1 MKFLLQTLSLSY
13 VRRHRAKTFLTLLGV
28 VVGVATYV
36 AVVGARGS
44 LLGGIRETV
53 DRMAGKAQLQ
63 LTQEGGV
70 PEELQEVIRERPG
83 IRAQAPVIEQVVVP
97 ERGELG
103 SLLVLGVDLLG
114 DREMRDYGF
123 EGEDADL
130 DDPLLFLAQAD
141 SVAVARPLAER
152 AGLKTGDVLVLKLPA
167 GPRSVT
173 IRGLLTPKGFAE
185 AFGGNLVVMDV
196 YAAQELF
203 GRGRRFD
210 RLEVR
215 LEEGVTLEAAT
226 ASLRAVVPPN
236 VKVETPDR
244 RSGQME
250 KLVANFAAGFD
261 VTSGFA
267 LGLGAFLIFNAFSV
281 AVNRRRRDIGTL
293 RALGATPRQVQVLFL
308 LEALA
313 LGLAGSTLGVLV
325 GIGLTR
331 AALDVMR
338 QGAEQVYGV
347 TASAAPRLAL
357 PLVLQGLAL
366 GLLASLAGAFA
377 PSRAAAAVSPTEAF
391 AKGVHQAGGAWSSR
405 RFAAGLALLAGTVA
419 LGVRPPVAGMPMIL
433 TIVALGAGAALLL
446 VGPASHRLLA
456 FGAPLVARLFPVA
469 GRLASDALLSS
480 PRRSAGTVT
489 AMTLALTFAVGI
501 GGYIEATTATL
512 VRWMRDILTSDIY
525 VRASA
530 NFARPDYRFAPEV
543 KDELLAVPGVRS
555 IESYRAP
562 RLEYQGET
570 IVLASIEMEQML
582 DRTRHDWIEGS
593 EAIARREVGRG
604 ASCTVSDN
612 FARKFDMGVG
622 DVVELPGARGPV
634 RFPIAAVVKDYTSDR
649 GTVFVDRRTFLAAF
663 EDDRVD
669 VFDVNLV
676 PGTDAEKV
684 RDAIRARLQ
693 GRLPALVSTKKEF
706 VADVKKA
713 IDAFYALMQVTLVLA
728 LSVGVLGIVT
738 SLLISVV
745 ERTREIGLLK
755 ALGALGGQIRSSVAL
770 EALALSAA
778 AFLLSLPLGT
788 LLALFVEKT
797 VAVAFAGWSLPHETP
812 WLLLGQLLVAL
823 PLLSAASAWA
833 PARQA
838 ARTPVTEAL
847 EYE

>member
-1 MKFLLQTLSLSY
+1 MRFLLRTLSLSY
-13 VRRHRAKTFLTLLGV
+13 VTRHRAKTLLTLLGV

-36 AVVGARGS
+36 AVAGARGS

-70 PEELQEVIRERPG
+70 PEELQEAIRERPG
-83 IRAQAPVIEQVVVP
+83 IRAMSPVIEQVVVP

-103 SLLVLGVDLLG
+103 SILVLGVDLLG

-130 DDPLLFLAQAD
+130 DDPLLFLAQPD
-141 SVAVARPLAER
+141 SVAVAKGLAER
-152 AGLKTGDVLVLKLPA
+152 AGLKTGDTLVLRLPA
-167 GPRSVT
+167 GPRRVT
-173 IRGLLTPKGFAE
+173 VRGLLTPKGFAE
-185 AFGGNLVVMDV
+185 SFGGNLLVMDV

-210 RLEVR
+210 RIEVR
-215 LEEGVTLEAAT
+215 LEEGATLEQGTAA
-226 ASLRAVVPPN
+226 LRAVVPPN

-244 RSGQME
+244 RSAQME
-250 KLVANFAAGFD
+250 RLVSNFAAGFD

-267 LGLGAFLIFNAFSV
+267 LGIGAFLIYNAFSV
-281 AVNRRRRDIGTL
+281 AVNRRRRDVGTL

-308 LEALA
+308 LEAVA
-313 LGLAGSTLGVLV
+313 LGLAGSLLGVLAGV
-325 GIGLTR
+325 GLTR

-347 TASAAPRLAL
+347 AASARPSLDPALAL
-357 PLVLQGLAL
+357 RGLAL

-391 AKGVHQAGGAWSSR
+391 AKGVHQAGGAWSAKR
-405 RFAAGLALLAGTVA
+405 VGAGAALLAATVA
-419 LGVRPPVAGMPMIL
+419 FGARPPVAGMPMIL
-433 TIVALGAGAALLL
+433 AIIALGACSALLF
-446 VGPASHRLLA
+446 VGPVAHRLLA
-456 FGAPLVARLFPVA
+456 LGAPLVARLFPVA
-469 GRLASDALLSS
+469 GRLASDALLSA

-512 VRWMRDILTSDIY
+512 VRWMRDVLTSDIY

-530 NFARPDYRFAPEV
+530 IFARPDYRFAPGV
-543 KDELLAVPGVRS
+543 RDEIVSLSGVRS
-555 IESYRAP
+555 VESYRAS
-562 RLEYQGET
+562 RLEYRGET
-570 IVLASIEMEQML
+570 IVLSSIEMEPML
-582 DRTRHDWIEGS
+582 DRTRHDWVEGN
-593 EAIARREVGRG
+593 EEIARREVGRG
-604 ASCTVSDN
+604 GACTVSDN
-612 FARKFDMGVG
+612 FATKFRVGVG
-622 DVVELPGARGPV
+622 DVVELPGARGV
-634 RFPIAAVVKDYTSDR
+634 ARFPIAAVVRDYTSDR
-649 GTVFVDRRTFLAAF
+649 GTVFVDRKTYLAAF
-663 EDDRVD
+663 GDDRVD
-669 VFDVNLV
+669 VFDVNLA
-676 PGTDAEKV
+676 PGADAGAV
-684 RDAIRARLQ
+684 RDAIRTKLQ
-693 GRLPALVSTKKEF
+693 GRMPALVSTKREF
-706 VADVKKA
+706 VADVEKA

-738 SLLISVV
+738 ALLISVV

-755 ALGALGGQIRSSVAL
+755 ALGALGAQVRRSVAL
-770 EALALSAA
+770 EALALASAS
-778 AFLLSLPLGT
+778 FLLSLPLGT

-812 WLLLGQLLVAL
+812 WLLFGQLLVAL

>member
-1 MKFLLQTLSLSY
+1 VRFLLRTLSLSY
-13 VRRHRAKTFLTLLGV
+13 VKRHRAKTLLTLLGV

-36 AVVGARGS
+36 AVAGARDS
-44 LLGGIRETV
+44 LLGGIRDTV

-70 PEELQEVIRERPG
+70 PEELQEAIRERPG
-83 IRAQAPVIEQVVVP
+83 IRAQSPVIEQVVVP

-141 SVAVARPLAER
+141 SVAVAKGLAER
-152 AGLKTGDVLVLKLPA
+152 AGLATGDSLVLNLPA

-173 IRGLLTPKGFAE
+173 VRGLLTPKGFAE
-185 AFGGNLVVMDV
+185 SFGGNLVVMDV

-215 LEEGVTLEAAT
+215 LEEGVTLEEGAA
-226 ASLRAVVPPN
+226 ALRAAVPPN
-236 VKVETPDR
+236 VKVETPER
-244 RSGQME
+244 RSAQME
-250 KLVANFAAGFD
+250 RLVANFAAGFD

-267 LGLGAFLIFNAFSV
+267 LGIGAFLIYNAFSV
-281 AVNRRRRDIGTL
+281 AVNRRRRDVGTL
-293 RALGATPRQVQVLFL
+293 RALGATPRQVQALFL
-308 LEALA
+308 LEGLA
-313 LGLAGSTLGVLV
+313 MGLAGSLVGVLAGV
-325 GIGLTR
+325 GLTR

-347 TASAAPRLAL
+347 AAASEARLDL
-357 PLVLQGLAL
+357 PLVLSGLAL

-391 AKGVHQAGGAWSSR
+391 AKGVHQAGGAWSGR
-405 RFAAGLALLAGTVA
+405 RVAAGLAVLAAAVG

-433 TIVALGAGAALLL
+433 GIIALGAVSVLLL
-446 VGPASHRLLA
+446 VGPVSHRLLA
-456 FGAPLVARLFPVA
+456 LGAPLAARLFPVA

-489 AMTLALTFAVGI
+489 AMTLALTFAIGV

-512 VRWMRDILTSDIY
+512 VRWMRDVLTSDVY

-543 KDELLAVPGVRS
+543 RDELLAVPGVRS

-562 RLEYQGET
+562 RLEYRGET
-570 IVLASIEMEQML
+570 IVLASIEMEAML
-582 DRTRHDWIEGS
+582 DRTRHDWVEGN
-593 EAIARREVGRG
+593 EEVARREVGRG

-612 FARKFDMGVG
+612 FARKFGMGAG
-622 DVVELPGARGPV
+622 DVVELPGPRGTV
-634 RFPIAAVVKDYTSDR
+634 RFPVAAVVKDYTSDR

-669 VFDVNLV
+669 VFDVNLA
-676 PGTDAEKV
+676 PGADAGAV
-684 RDAIRARLQ
+684 RDAIRTKLQ
-693 GRLPALVSTKKEF
+693 GRMPALVSTRREF
-706 VADVKKA
+706 VADVERA

-728 LSVGVLGIVT
+728 LAVGVLGIVT

-755 ALGALGGQIRSSVAL
+755 ALGALGAQVRRSVAL
-770 EALALSAA
+770 EALAISAA
-778 AFLLSLPLGT
+778 AFVLSLPLGT

-797 VAVAFAGWSLPHETP
+797 VAAEFAGWSLPHETP

>member
-1 MKFLLQTLSLSY
+1 VRFLLRTLSLSY

-70 PEELQEVIRERPG
+70 PEELQEAIRERPG
-83 IRAQAPVIEQVVVP
+83 IRAQSPVIEQVVVP
-97 ERGELG
+97 GRSELG

-215 LEEGVTLEAAT
+215 LEEGVTLETAT

-267 LGLGAFLIFNAFSV
+267 LGLGAFLIYNAFSV

-293 RALGATPRQVQVLFL
+293 RALGATPRQVQALFL

-313 LGLAGSTLGVLV
+313 LGLVGSILGVLAGV
-325 GIGLTR
+325 GLTR

-347 TASAAPRLAL
+347 TASSEARLTL

-366 GLLASLAGAFA
+366 GLLASLVGAFA

-391 AKGVHQAGGAWSSR
+391 AKGVHQAGGAWSGR
-405 RFAAGLALLAGTVA
+405 RVASGLALLAVTVVLGT
-419 LGVRPPVAGMPMIL
+419 RPPVAGMPMIL
-433 TIVALGAGAALLL
+433 TIVALGACAALLL
-446 VGPASHRLLA
+446 VGPVSHRLLA
-456 FGAPLVARLFPVA
+456 FGAPSVARLFPVA

-543 KDELLAVPGVRS
+543 KDDLLKVPGVRS
-555 IESYRAP
+555 VESYRAP
-562 RLEYQGET
+562 RLEYRGET
-570 IVLASIEMEQML
+570 IVLASIDMEPML
-582 DRTRHDWIEGS
+582 DRTRHDWVEGS
-593 EAIARREVGRG
+593 EETARREVGRG
-604 ASCTVSDN
+604 TSCTVSDN

-622 DVVELPGARGPV
+622 DVVELPGARGTV

-669 VFDVNLV
+669 VFDVNLF
-676 PGTDAEKV
+676 PGADAGAV
-684 RDAIRARLQ
+684 RDAIRSKLQ
-693 GRLPALVSTKKEF
+693 GRMPALVSTKREF
-706 VADVKKA
+706 VADVEKA
-713 IDAFYALMQVTLVLA
+713 IDAFYALMQVTLFLA
-728 LSVGVLGIVT
+728 LAVGVLGIVT

-755 ALGALGGQIRSSVAL
+755 ALGALGGQIRRSVAL
-770 EALALSAA
+770 EALAISAA
-778 AFLLSLPLGT
+778 ALVLSLPLGT

-823 PLLSAASAWA
+823 PLLSAVSAWV

>member
-1 MKFLLQTLSLSY
+1 MKFLLRTLSLSY

-152 AGLKTGDVLVLKLPA
+152 AGLKTGDTLVLKLPA
-167 GPRSVT
+167 GARSVT

-215 LEEGVTLEAAT
+215 LEDGVTLEAAT

-236 VKVETPDR
+236 VKVETPER

-250 KLVANFAAGFD
+250 KLVVNFAAGFD

-267 LGLGAFLIFNAFSV
+267 LGIGAFLIYNAFSV

-293 RALGATPRQVQVLFL
+293 RALGATPRQVQALFL

-313 LGLAGSTLGVLV
+313 LGLAGSILGVLA

-347 TASAAPRLAL
+347 VASSQPRLTL
-357 PLVLQGLAL
+357 PLLLQGLSL
-366 GLLASLAGAFA
+366 GLVASLAGAFA
-377 PSRAAAAVSPTEAF
+377 PSRAAAAVSPTESF
-391 AKGVHQAGGAWSSR
+391 AKGVHQAGGAWSGR
-405 RFAAGLALLAGTVA
+405 RVGAGLALLAATAA

-433 TIVALGAGAALLL
+433 TIVALGACSALLL
-446 VGPASHRLLA
+446 VGPVSHRLLA
-456 FGAPLVARLFPVA
+456 FGAPFVARLFPVA

-543 KDELLAVPGVRS
+543 KDEILAVPGVRS
-555 IESYRAP
+555 VESYRAP
-562 RLEYQGET
+562 RLEYEGET
-570 IVLASIEMEQML
+570 IVLASIDMEQML
-582 DRTRHDWIEGS
+582 DRTRHDWVEGS
-593 EAIARREVGRG
+593 EEIARREVGRG
-604 ASCTVSDN
+604 GSCTVSDN
-612 FARKFDMGVG
+612 FARKFGKGVG

-634 RFPIAAVVKDYTSDR
+634 RFPVAAVVKDYTSDR

-676 PGTDAEKV
+676 RGADEGEV
-684 RDAIRARLQ
+684 RAAIRTKLQ
-693 GRLPALVSTKKEF
+693 GRMPALVSTRKEF
-706 VADVKKA
+706 VADVEKA
-713 IDAFYALMQVTLVLA
+713 IDAFYALMQVTLLLA

-797 VAVAFAGWSLPHETP
+797 VAAAFAGWSLPHETP

-823 PLLSAASAWA
+823 PILSVASAWA

>member
-1 MKFLLQTLSLSY
+1 MKFLLRTLSLSY

-70 PEELQEVIRERPG
+70 PEELQETIRERPG

-141 SVAVARPLAER
+141 SVAIARPLAER
-152 AGLKTGDVLVLKLPA
+152 AGLKTGDTLVLKLPA

-226 ASLRAVVPPN
+226 ASLAAVLPPN
-236 VKVETPDR
+236 VKVETPER

-267 LGLGAFLIFNAFSV
+267 LGIGAFLIYNAFSV

-293 RALGATPRQVQVLFL
+293 RALGATPRQVQELFL

-313 LGLAGSTLGVLV
+313 LGLLGSILGVV
-325 GIGLTR
+325 AGVGLTR

-347 TASAAPRLAL
+347 TAASQPRLTL
-357 PLVLQGLAL
+357 PLLLQGLAL
-366 GLLASLAGAFA
+366 GLLASFAGAFA

-391 AKGVHQAGGAWSSR
+391 AKGVHQAGGAWSGR
-405 RFAAGLALLAGTVA
+405 RVGAGLALLAATVA

-433 TIVALGAGAALLL
+433 TIVSLGACSALLL
-446 VGPASHRLLA
+446 VGPVSHRLLA
-456 FGAPLVARLFPVA
+456 LGAPLATRLFPVA

-512 VRWMRDILTSDIY
+512 VRWMRDILTSDVY

-543 KDELLAVPGVRS
+543 KDEILAVPGVRS
-555 IESYRAP
+555 VESYRAP
-562 RLEYQGET
+562 RLEYEGET
-570 IVLASIEMEQML
+570 IVFASIDMEQML
-582 DRTRHDWIEGS
+582 DRTRHDWVEGN
-593 EAIARREVGRG
+593 EEIARREVGRG

-612 FARKFDMGVG
+612 FARKFGKGVG
-622 DVVELPGARGPV
+622 DVVELTGPRGPV

-676 PGTDAEKV
+676 RGADAGEV
-684 RDAIRARLQ
+684 RAAIRTKLQ
-693 GRLPALVSTKKEF
+693 GRMPALVSTRKEF
-706 VADVKKA
+706 VADVEKA
-713 IDAFYALMQVTLVLA
+713 IDAFYALMQVTLLLA

-755 ALGALGGQIRSSVAL
+755 ALGALGGQIRKSVAL

-823 PLLSAASAWA
+823 PILSVASAWA

>member
-1 MKFLLQTLSLSY
+1 LKFLLRTLSLSY
-13 VRRHRAKTFLTLLGV
+13 VTRHRAKTLLTLLGV

-36 AVVGARGS
+36 AVAGARGS

-70 PEELQEVIRERPG
+70 PEELQEAVRERPG
-83 IRAQAPVIEQVVVP
+83 IRAQSPVIEQVVVP

-130 DDPLLFLAQAD
+130 DDPLLFLAQPD
-141 SVAVARPLAER
+141 SVAVAKGLAER
-152 AGLKTGDVLVLKLPA
+152 AGLRTGDALVLLLPA
-167 GPRSVT
+167 GPRRVT
-173 IRGLLTPKGFAE
+173 VRGLLEPKGFAE
-185 AFGGNLVVMDV
+185 SFGGNLVVMDV

-215 LEEGVTLEAAT
+215 LEEGVSLEQGTAA
-226 ASLRAVVPPN
+226 LRAVLPPN

-244 RSGQME
+244 RSAQME
-250 KLVANFAAGFD
+250 RLVANFAAGFD

-267 LGLGAFLIFNAFSV
+267 LGIGAFLIYNAFSV

-293 RALGATPRQVQVLFL
+293 RALGATPRQVQALFL

-313 LGLAGSTLGVLV
+313 LGLAGSFLGVLAGV
-325 GIGLTR
+325 GLTR

-347 TASAAPRLAL
+347 VASSRPSLDL
-357 PLVLQGLAL
+357 PLLLQGLAL

-391 AKGVHQAGGAWSSR
+391 AKGVHQAGGAWSGKR
-405 RFAAGLALLAGTVA
+405 IAAGLAFLAATVA
-419 LGVRPPVAGMPMIL
+419 FGARPPVAGMPMIL
-433 TIVALGAGAALLL
+433 AIIALGAVSALLL
-446 VGPASHRLLA
+446 VGPVAHRLLA
-456 FGAPLVARLFPVA
+456 LGAPLVVRLAPVA
-469 GRLASDALLSS
+469 GRLASDALLSA

-512 VRWMRDILTSDIY
+512 VRWMRDVLTSDIY

-530 NFARPDYRFAPEV
+530 NFARPDFRFAPEV
-543 KDELLAVPGVRS
+543 RDEIVALPGVRS
-555 IESYRAP
+555 VESYRAS
-562 RLEYQGET
+562 RLEYRGET
-570 IVLASIEMEQML
+570 IVLSSIEMEPML
-582 DRTRHDWIEGS
+582 DRTRHDWVEGNE
-593 EAIARREVGRG
+593 EAARRDVGRG

-612 FARKFDMGVG
+612 FATKFGLGVG
-622 DVVELPGARGPV
+622 DVVELPAARGTA
-634 RFPIAAVVKDYTSDR
+634 RFPIAAVVRDYTSDR

-669 VFDVNLV
+669 VFDVNLES
-676 PGTDAEKV
+676 GADAGAV
-684 RDAIRARLQ
+684 RDAIRTKLQ
-693 GRLPALVSTKKEF
+693 GRMPALVSTRREF
-706 VADVKKA
+706 VADVEKA

-755 ALGALGGQIRSSVAL
+755 ALGALGAQVRRSVAL

-778 AFLLSLPLGT
+778 SLLLALPLGT

>member
-1 MKFLLQTLSLSY
+1 MRFLLRTLSVSY
-13 VRRHRAKTFLTLLGV
+13 VRRHRAKTLLTLLGV

-53 DRMAGKAQLQ
+53 DRMAGKAHLQ

-83 IRAQAPVIEQVVVP
+83 LRAQSPVIEQVVVP

-152 AGLKTGDVLVLKLPA
+152 AGLKTGDVLVLMLPA

-196 YAAQELF
+196 YAAQDLF

-215 LEEGVTLEAAT
+215 LEEGVALEAAT

-236 VKVETPDR
+236 VKIETPDR
-244 RSGQME
+244 RSAQME
-250 KLVANFAAGFD
+250 RLVVNFAAGFD

-267 LGLGAFLIFNAFSV
+267 LGLGAFLIYNAFSV

-293 RALGATPRQVQVLFL
+293 RALGATPRQVQQLFL

-313 LGLAGSTLGVLV
+313 LGLLGSLLGVLAGV
-325 GIGLTR
+325 GLTR

-347 TASAAPRLAL
+347 TASSEVRLTL

-366 GLLASLAGAFA
+366 GLLASLGGAFA

-391 AKGVHQAGGAWSSR
+391 AKGVHQAGGAWNGR
-405 RFAAGLALLAGTVA
+405 RVAAGVALLAGTVA
-419 LGVRPPVAGMPMIL
+419 LGTRPPVAGMPMIL
-433 TIVALGAGAALLL
+433 TIVALGAFSALLL
-446 VGPASHRLLA
+446 VGPVSHRLLA
-456 FGAPLVARLFPVA
+456 LGAPLVARLFPVA

-543 KDELLAVPGVRS
+543 KDEILAVPGVRS

-562 RLEYQGET
+562 RLEYRGET
-570 IVLASIEMEQML
+570 IVLASIDMEPML
-582 DRTRHDWIEGS
+582 DRTRHDWVEGS
-593 EAIARREVGRG
+593 EEIARREVGRG
-604 ASCTVSDN
+604 VSCTVSDN

-634 RFPIAAVVKDYTSDR
+634 RFPIATVVKDYTSDR

-669 VFDVNLV
+669 VFDVNLAA
-676 PGTDAEKV
+676 GADAGAV
-684 RDAIRARLQ
+684 RDAIRAKLQ
-693 GRLPALVSTKKEF
+693 GRMPALVSTKREF
-706 VADVKKA
+706 VADVEKA

-755 ALGALGGQIRSSVAL
+755 ALGALGGQIRRSVAL
-770 EALALSAA
+770 EALAISAA
-778 AFLLSLPLGT
+778 ALVLSLPLGT

-797 VAVAFAGWSLPHETP
+797 VAVAFAGWSLPHVTP
-812 WLLLGQLLVAL
+812 WLLLGQLLVTL

>member
-1 MKFLLQTLSLSY
+1 VRFLLRTLSLSY

-28 VVGVATYV
+28 VVGVATFV

-70 PEELQEVIRERPG
+70 PEELQEAIRERPG
-83 IRAQAPVIEQVVVP
+83 IRAQSPVIEQVVVP

-103 SLLVLGVDLLG
+103 SLLVLGVDLLA

-152 AGLKTGDVLVLKLPA
+152 AGLKTGDALVLRLPA

-173 IRGLLTPKGFAE
+173 IRGLLTPRGFAE

-215 LEEGVTLEAAT
+215 LEEGVTLETAT

-244 RSGQME
+244 RSAQME
-250 KLVANFAAGFD
+250 RLVANFAAGFD

-267 LGLGAFLIFNAFSV
+267 LGLGAFLIYNAFSV

-293 RALGATPRQVQVLFL
+293 RALGATPRQVQALFL

-313 LGLAGSTLGVLV
+313 LGLVGSLLGVLAGV
-325 GIGLTR
+325 GLTR

-347 TASAAPRLAL
+347 AASSEARITL
-357 PLVLQGLAL
+357 PLVFQGLAL
-366 GLLASLAGAFA
+366 GLLASLGGALA

-391 AKGVHQAGGAWSSR
+391 AKGVHQAGGAWSGR
-405 RFAAGLALLAGTVA
+405 RFAAGAALLAVTVA
-419 LGVRPPVAGMPMIL
+419 FGARPPVAGMPMIL
-433 TIVALGAGAALLL
+433 TILGLGASSALLL
-446 VGPASHRLLA
+446 VGPVSHRLLA
-456 FGAPLVARLFPVA
+456 YGAPVVARLFPVA

-543 KDELLAVPGVRS
+543 KDDLLTVPGVRS
-555 IESYRAP
+555 VESYRAP
-562 RLEYQGET
+562 RLEYRGET
-570 IVLASIEMEQML
+570 IVLASIDMEPML
-582 DRTRHDWIEGS
+582 DRTRHDWVEGS
-593 EAIARREVGRG
+593 EEIARREVGRG
-604 ASCTVSDN
+604 TSCTVSDN

-622 DVVELPGARGPV
+622 DVVELPGARGAV

-663 EDDRVD
+663 GDDRVD
-669 VFDVNLV
+669 VFDVNLAA
-676 PGTDAEKV
+676 GADAGKV
-684 RDAIRARLQ
+684 RDAIRTKLQ
-693 GRLPALVSTKKEF
+693 GRMPALVSTKREF
-706 VADVKKA
+706 VADVEKA

-728 LSVGVLGIVT
+728 LAVGVLGIVT

-755 ALGALGGQIRSSVAL
+755 ALGALGGQIRRSVAL
-770 EALALSAA
+770 EALAISAA
-778 AFLLSLPLGT
+778 ALLLSLPLGT

-812 WLLLGQLLVAL
+812 WLLLGQLLITL
-823 PLLSAASAWA
+823 PLLSAASAWI

>member
-1 MKFLLQTLSLSY
+1 MRFLLRTLSLSY
-13 VRRHRAKTFLTLLGV
+13 VARHRAKTLLTLLGV
-28 VVGVATYV
+28 VVGVATFV
-36 AVVGARGS
+36 AVAGARDS
-44 LLGGIRETV
+44 LLGGIRDTV

-70 PEELQEVIRERPG
+70 PEELQEAIRERPG
-83 IRAQAPVIEQVVVP
+83 IRAQSPVIEQVVVP

-130 DDPLLFLAQAD
+130 DDPLLFLAQPD
-141 SVAVARPLAER
+141 SVAVAKTLAER
-152 AGLKTGDVLVLKLPA
+152 AGLRTGDALVLNLPA

-173 IRGLLTPKGFAE
+173 VRGLLTPKGFAE
-185 AFGGNLVVMDV
+185 SFGGNLVVMDV

-215 LEEGVTLEAAT
+215 LEEGVSLEEGT
-226 ASLRAVVPPN
+226 ASLREAVPAN
-236 VKVETPDR
+236 VKVETPER
-244 RSGQME
+244 RSAQME
-250 KLVANFAAGFD
+250 RIVANFAAGFD

-267 LGLGAFLIFNAFSV
+267 LGIGAFLIYNAFSV
-281 AVNRRRRDIGTL
+281 AVNRRRRDVGTL
-293 RALGATPRQVQVLFL
+293 RALGATPRQVQALFL

-313 LGLAGSTLGVLV
+313 LGLAGSLLGVLA
-325 GIGLTR
+325 GGGLTR

-338 QGAEQVYGV
+338 QGAEQVYGIA
-347 TASAAPRLAL
+347 ASSRPSLGAPLL
-357 PLVLQGLAL
+357 LQGLGL

-377 PSRAAAAVSPTEAF
+377 PSRAAAAVPPTEAF
-391 AKGVHQAGGAWSSR
+391 AKGVHQAGGAWSGR
-405 RFAAGLALLAGTVA
+405 RVAAGLATLAATVA
-419 LGVRPPVAGMPMIL
+419 FGARPPVAGMPMIL
-433 TIVALGAGAALLL
+433 AIVALGAVSVLFL
-446 VGPASHRLLA
+446 VGPVSHRLLGL
-456 FGAPLVARLFPVA
+456 GAPLVVRLFPVA
-469 GRLASDALLSS
+469 GRLASDALLSA

-512 VRWMRDILTSDIY
+512 VRWMRDVLTSDVY

-543 KDELLAVPGVRS
+543 RDELAAIPGVRS
-555 IESYRAP
+555 IESYRGS
-562 RLEYQGET
+562 RLEFRGET
-570 IVLASIEMEQML
+570 IVLSSIEMEPML
-582 DRTRHDWIEGS
+582 DRTRHDWVEGNE
-593 EAIARREVGRG
+593 EAARREVGRG
-604 ASCTVSDN
+604 GSCTVSDN
-612 FARKFDMGVG
+612 FARKFGMGAG
-622 DVVELPGARGPV
+622 DVVELPGPRGPV

-663 EDDRVD
+663 GDDRVD
-669 VFDVNLV
+669 VFDVNLA
-676 PGTDAEKV
+676 PGADAGKV

-693 GRLPALVSTKKEF
+693 GRMPALVSTRREF
-706 VADVKKA
+706 VADVEKA

-738 SLLISVV
+738 ALLISVV

-755 ALGALGGQIRSSVAL
+755 ALGALGAQVRRSVAL
-770 EALALSAA
+770 EALALPASSY
-778 AFLLSLPLGT
+778 LLALPFGT

-797 VAVAFAGWSLPHETP
+797 VAAEFAGWSLPHETP
-812 WLLLGQLLVAL
+812 WLLLGQLVLAL
-823 PLLSAASAWA
+823 PLLSAASAWV

>member
-1 MKFLLQTLSLSY
+1 LRFLLRTLSLSY
-13 VRRHRAKTFLTLLGV
+13 VRRHRAKTLLTLLGV

-36 AVVGARGS
+36 AVAGARDS
-44 LLGGIRETV
+44 LLGGIRDTV

-70 PEELQEVIRERPG
+70 PEELQEAIRERPG
-83 IRAQAPVIEQVVVP
+83 VRALSPVIEQVVVP

-130 DDPLLFLAQAD
+130 DDPLLFLAQPD
-141 SVAVARPLAER
+141 SVAVAKPLAER
-152 AGLKTGDVLVLKLPA
+152 AGLAAGDTLVLNLPS

-173 IRGLLTPKGFAE
+173 VRGLLMPRGFAE
-185 AFGGNLVVMDV
+185 SFGGNLVVMDV

-210 RLEVR
+210 RIEVR
-215 LEEGVTLEAAT
+215 LEEGATLEAGT
-226 ASLRAVVPPN
+226 AALRAAVPPN
-236 VKVETPDR
+236 VKVETPER
-244 RSGQME
+244 RSAQME
-250 KLVANFAAGFD
+250 RVVANFAAGFD

-267 LGLGAFLIFNAFSV
+267 LGIGAFLIYNAFNV
-281 AVNRRRRDIGTL
+281 AVNRRRRDVGTL
-293 RALGATPRQVQVLFL
+293 RALGATPRQVQALFL

-313 LGLAGSTLGVLV
+313 LGLAGSVLGVLAGV
-325 GIGLTR
+325 SLTR

-347 TASAAPRLAL
+347 ATASEARLDL
-357 PLVLQGLAL
+357 PLVLRGLAL
-366 GLLASLAGAFA
+366 GLLASLGGAFA
-377 PSRAAAAVSPTEAF
+377 PSRAAAAVAPTEAF

-405 RFAAGLALLAGTVA
+405 RVGAGLALLGATVL
-419 LGVRPPVAGMPMIL
+419 LGARPPFPGMPAIL
-433 TIVALGAGAALLL
+433 AIVALGAVSALLL
-446 VGPASHRLLA
+446 VGPVSHRLLA
-456 FGAPLVARLFPVA
+456 LGAPAVARLFPVA

-512 VRWMRDILTSDIY
+512 VRWMRDVLTADIY

-543 KDELLAVPGVRS
+543 RGELAAIPGVRS
-555 IESYRAP
+555 IESYRAS
-562 RLEYQGET
+562 RLPYRGET
-570 IVLASIEMEQML
+570 IVLSSIEMEAML
-582 DRTRHDWIEGS
+582 DRTRHDWVAGS
-593 EAIARREVGRG
+593 EEAARREVGRG

-612 FARKFDMGVG
+612 FARKFGMTVG
-622 DVVELPGARGPV
+622 DVVELTGPRGEV
-634 RFPIAAVVKDYTSDR
+634 RFPIAAIVQDYTSDR
-649 GTVFVDRRTFLAAF
+649 GTVFVDRRTWLAAF
-663 EDDRVD
+663 GDDRVD
-669 VFDVNLV
+669 VFDVNLA
-676 PGTDAEKV
+676 PGADAGAV
-684 RDAIRARLQ
+684 RDAIRSKLA
-693 GRLPALVSTKKEF
+693 GRMPALVSTRREF
-706 VADVKKA
+706 VADVEKA

-728 LSVGVLGIVT
+728 LAVGVLGIVT
-738 SLLISVV
+738 ALLISVV

-755 ALGALGGQIRSSVAL
+755 ALGALGGQVGRSVAL
-770 EALALSAA
+770 EALAVSAA
-778 AFLLSLPLGT
+778 AFLLALPLGT

-797 VAVAFAGWSLPHETP
+797 VAVVYAGWSLPHATP

-823 PLLSAASAWA
+823 PLLSAASAWV

>member
-1 MKFLLQTLSLSY
+1 MRFLLRTLSLSY
-13 VRRHRAKTFLTLLGV
+13 VARHRAKTFLTLLGV

-36 AVVGARGS
+36 AVAGARDS
-44 LLGGIRETV
+44 LLGGIRDTV

-70 PEELQEVIRERPG
+70 PEELQEAIRERPG
-83 IRAQAPVIEQVVVP
+83 IRAQSPVVEQVVVP

-130 DDPLLFLAQAD
+130 DDPLLFLAQPD
-141 SVAVARPLAER
+141 SVAVAKGLAER
-152 AGLKTGDVLVLKLPA
+152 AGLKSGDSLVLNLPA

-173 IRGLLTPKGFAE
+173 VRGLLTPKGFAE
-185 AFGGNLVVMDV
+185 SFGGNLVVMDV

-215 LEEGVTLEAAT
+215 LEEGTTLEEGSAA
-226 ASLRAVVPPN
+226 LRAVVPPN
-236 VKVETPDR
+236 VKVETPER
-244 RSGQME
+244 RSAQME
-250 KLVANFAAGFD
+250 RIVANFAAGFD

-267 LGLGAFLIFNAFSV
+267 LGIGAFLIYNAFSV
-281 AVNRRRRDIGTL
+281 AVNRRRRDVGTL
-293 RALGATPRQVQVLFL
+293 RALGATPRQVQALFL

-313 LGLAGSTLGVLV
+313 LGLAGSLLGVAAGV
-325 GIGLTR
+325 GLTR

-338 QGAEQVYGV
+338 QGAEQVYGIA
-347 TASAAPRLAL
+347 ASSRPSLGL
-357 PLVLQGLAL
+357 PLLLQGLGL

-377 PSRAAAAVSPTEAF
+377 PSRAAAAVPPTEAF
-391 AKGVHQAGGAWSSR
+391 AKGVHQAGGAWSGR
-405 RFAAGLALLAGTVA
+405 RVAAGLAALAATVA
-419 LGVRPPVAGMPMIL
+419 LGATPPVSGMPMIL
-433 TIVALGAGAALLL
+433 AILALGAVSALLL
-446 VGPASHRLLA
+446 VGPLSHRLLSL
-456 FGAPLVARLFPVA
+456 GAPLVARLSPVA
-469 GRLASDALLSS
+469 GRLAADALLSA

-512 VRWMRDILTSDIY
+512 VRWMRDVLTSDVY

-530 NFARPDYRFAPEV
+530 NFARPDYRFAPGV
-543 KDELLAVPGVRS
+543 KDELLSVPGVRS

-562 RLEYQGET
+562 RLEFRGET
-570 IVLASIEMEQML
+570 IVLASIEMEPML
-582 DRTRHDWIEGS
+582 DRTRHDWVEGS
-593 EAIARREVGRG
+593 EEAARREVGRG
-604 ASCTVSDN
+604 SACTVSDN
-612 FARKFDMGVG
+612 FARKFGMGVG
-622 DVVELPGARGPV
+622 DVVELPGPRGTV
-634 RFPIAAVVKDYTSDR
+634 RFPVAAVVKDYTSDR

-669 VFDVNLV
+669 VFDVNLFA
-676 PGTDAEKV
+676 GADAGEV
-684 RDAIRARLQ
+684 RDAIRAKLQ
-693 GRLPALVSTKKEF
+693 GRMPALVSTKREF
-706 VADVKKA
+706 VADVEKA

-728 LSVGVLGIVT
+728 LAVGVLGIVT
-738 SLLISVV
+738 ALLISVV

-755 ALGALGGQIRSSVAL
+755 ALGALGAQVRRSVSL

-778 AFLLSLPLGT
+778 AFLLALPLGT

-797 VAVAFAGWSLPHETP
+797 VAAEFAGWRLPHETP
-812 WLLLGQLLVAL
+812 WLLLGQLVAAL
-823 PLLSAASAWA
+823 PLLAAASAWI

-838 ARTPVTEAL
+838 ARTPVAEAL

>member
-1 MKFLLQTLSLSY
+1 MRFLLRTLSLSY

-70 PEELQEVIRERPG
+70 PEELQEAIRERPG
-83 IRAQAPVIEQVVVP
+83 IRAQSPVIEQVVVP
-97 ERGELG
+97 ERSELG

-244 RSGQME
+244 RSAQME
-250 KLVANFAAGFD
+250 RLVANFAAGFD

-267 LGLGAFLIFNAFSV
+267 LGLGAFLIYNAFSV

-293 RALGATPRQVQVLFL
+293 RALGATPRQVHALFL

-313 LGLAGSTLGVLV
+313 LGLVGSILGVLAGV
-325 GIGLTR
+325 GLTR

-347 TASAAPRLAL
+347 TASSEARLTL

-366 GLLASLAGAFA
+366 GLLASLVGAFA

-391 AKGVHQAGGAWSSR
+391 AKGVHQAGGAWSGR
-405 RFAAGLALLAGTVA
+405 RVAAGLALLAVTVA
-419 LGVRPPVAGMPMIL
+419 LGTRPPVAGMPMIL
-433 TIVALGAGAALLL
+433 TIVALGACSALLL
-446 VGPASHRLLA
+446 VGPVSHRLLA
-456 FGAPLVARLFPVA
+456 LGAPLVARLFPVG

-501 GGYIEATTATL
+501 GGYIEATTSTL

-543 KDELLAVPGVRS
+543 KDDLLAVPGVRS
-555 IESYRAP
+555 VESYRAP
-562 RLEYQGET
+562 RLEYRGET
-570 IVLASIEMEQML
+570 IVLASIDMEPML
-582 DRTRHDWIEGS
+582 DRTRHDWVEGS
-593 EAIARREVGRG
+593 EEVARREVGRG

-669 VFDVNLV
+669 VFDVNLA
-676 PGTDAEKV
+676 PGVDEGEV
-684 RDAIRARLQ
+684 RDAIRTKLQ
-693 GRLPALVSTKKEF
+693 GRMPALVSTKREF
-706 VADVKKA
+706 VADVEKA

-755 ALGALGGQIRSSVAL
+755 ALGALGGQIRRSVAL
-770 EALALSAA
+770 EALAISAA
-778 AFLLSLPLGT
+778 ALLLSLPLGT
-788 LLALFVEKT
+788 LLALYVEKT

-812 WLLLGQLLVAL
+812 WLLLGQLLAAL
-823 PLLSAASAWA
+823 PLLSAASAWV

>member
-1 MKFLLQTLSLSY
+1 MRFLLRTLSLSY

-36 AVVGARGS
+36 AVAGARGS
-44 LLGGIRETV
+44 LLGGIRDTV

-70 PEELQEVIRERPG
+70 PEGLQEAIRERPG
-83 IRAQAPVIEQVVVP
+83 IRAQSPVIEQVVVP

-130 DDPLLFLAQAD
+130 DDPLLFLAQPD
-141 SVAVARPLAER
+141 SVAVAKTLAER
-152 AGLKTGDVLVLKLPA
+152 AGLRAGDTLVLNLPA
-167 GPRSVT
+167 GPRTVT
-173 IRGLLTPKGFAE
+173 VRGLLAPKGFAE
-185 AFGGNLVVMDV
+185 SFGGNLVVMDV

-215 LEEGVTLEAAT
+215 LEEGTTLEEGTAA
-226 ASLRAVVPPN
+226 LRAVVPPN
-236 VKVETPDR
+236 VKVETPER
-244 RSGQME
+244 RSAQME
-250 KLVANFAAGFD
+250 RIVANFAAGFD

-267 LGLGAFLIFNAFSV
+267 LGIGAFLIYNAFSV
-281 AVNRRRRDIGTL
+281 AVNRRRRDVGTL
-293 RALGATPRQVQVLFL
+293 RALGATPRQVQALFL

-313 LGLAGSTLGVLV
+313 LGLTGSLLGVLAGV
-325 GIGLTR
+325 GLTR

-338 QGAEQVYGV
+338 QGAEQVYGIA
-347 TASAAPRLAL
+347 ASSRPSLDL
-357 PLVLQGLAL
+357 PLLLQGLGL

-377 PSRAAAAVSPTEAF
+377 PSRAAAAVPPTEAF
-391 AKGVHQAGGAWSSR
+391 AKGVHQAGGAWSPNR
-405 RFAAGLALLAGTVA
+405 VGAGLAALAATVV
-419 LGVRPPVAGMPMIL
+419 LGARPPVAGMPMIL
-433 TIVALGAGAALLL
+433 SIVGLGAVSALLL
-446 VGPASHRLLA
+446 VGPVSHRLLA
-456 FGAPLVARLFPVA
+456 LGAPLVARLFPVA
-469 GRLASDALLSS
+469 GRLAADALLSA

-512 VRWMRDILTSDIY
+512 VRWMRDVLTSDVY

-543 KDELLAVPGVRS
+543 KDELAAVPGVRS
-555 IESYRAP
+555 IESYRAS
-562 RLEYQGET
+562 RLTYRGET
-570 IVLASIEMEQML
+570 IVLSSIEMEPML
-582 DRTRHDWIEGS
+582 DRTRHDWVAGS
-593 EAIARREVGRG
+593 EEIARREVGRG
-604 ASCTVSDN
+604 AACTVSDN
-612 FARKFDMGVG
+612 FARKFGMTVG
-622 DVVELPGARGPV
+622 DVVELPGPRGPV

-663 EDDRVD
+663 GDDRID
-669 VFDVNLV
+669 VFDVNLA
-676 PGTDAEKV
+676 PGADAAKV

-693 GRLPALVSTKKEF
+693 GRMPALVSTRREF
-706 VADVKKA
+706 VADVEKA

-738 SLLISVV
+738 ALLISVV

-755 ALGALGGQIRSSVAL
+755 ALGALGAQVRRSVAL
-770 EALALSAA
+770 EALAISAA
-778 AFLLSLPLGT
+778 AFLLSLPFGT

-797 VAVAFAGWSLPHETP
+797 VAAAFAGWSLPHETP
-812 WLLLGQLLVAL
+812 WLLLGQLVVAL
-823 PLLSAASAWA
+823 PLLSAASAWV

>member
-1 MKFLLQTLSLSY
+1 LRFLLRTLSLSY

-36 AVVGARGS
+36 AVAGARGS
-44 LLGGIRETV
+44 LLGGIRDTV

-70 PEELQEVIRERPG
+70 PEELQEAIRERPG
-83 IRAQAPVIEQVVVP
+83 IRAQSPVIEQVVVP

-130 DDPLLFLAQAD
+130 DDPLLFLAQPD
-141 SVAVARPLAER
+141 SVAVAKGLAER
-152 AGLKTGDVLVLKLPA
+152 AGLSTGDALVLNLPA
-167 GPRSVT
+167 GPRSITV
-173 IRGLLTPKGFAE
+173 RGLLTPKGFAGS
-185 AFGGNLVVMDV
+185 FGGNLVVMDV

-215 LEEGVTLEAAT
+215 LEEGVPLEEAA
-226 ASLRAVVPPN
+226 AALRAVVPPN
-236 VKVETPDR
+236 VKVETPER
-244 RSGQME
+244 RSAQME
-250 KLVANFAAGFD
+250 RLVANFAAGFD
-261 VTSGFA
+261 ITSGFA
-267 LGLGAFLIFNAFSV
+267 LGIGAFLIYNAFSV
-281 AVNRRRRDIGTL
+281 AVNRRRRDVGTL
-293 RALGATPRQVQVLFL
+293 RALGATPRQVQALFL

-313 LGLAGSTLGVLV
+313 LGLVGSVVGVLA

-347 TASAAPRLAL
+347 ASASQARPEVALA
-357 PLVLQGLAL
+357 LQGLAL

-391 AKGVHQAGGAWSSR
+391 AKGVHQAGGAWSGR
-405 RFAAGLALLAGTVA
+405 RVAAGLALLAATVA
-419 LGVRPPVAGMPMIL
+419 IGVRPPAFGMPVIL
-433 TIVALGAGAALLL
+433 GIVALGAVATLLL
-446 VGPASHRLLA
+446 VGPLSHRLLSL
-456 FGAPLVARLFPVA
+456 GAPLVARLFPVA
-469 GRLASDALLSS
+469 GRLASDALLSA

-489 AMTLALTFAVGI
+489 AMTLALTFAIGV

-512 VRWMRDILTSDIY
+512 VRWMRDVLTSDIY

-530 NFARPDYRFAPEV
+530 NFARPDYRFAPGV
-543 KDELLAVPGVRS
+543 RDELLAVPGVRS
-555 IESYRAP
+555 VESYRAP
-562 RLEYQGET
+562 RLEYRGET
-570 IVLASIEMEQML
+570 IVLASIEMEPML
-582 DRTRHDWIEGS
+582 DRTRHDWVEGT
-593 EAIARREVGRG
+593 EEVARREVGRG
-604 ASCTVSDN
+604 GACTVSDN
-612 FARKFDMGVG
+612 FARKFGMGTG
-622 DVVELPGARGPV
+622 DVVELPGPRGTV

-669 VFDVNLV
+669 VYDVNLA
-676 PGTDAEKV
+676 PGADAGAV
-684 RDAIRARLQ
+684 RDAIRKKLQ
-693 GRLPALVSTKKEF
+693 GRMPALVSTRREF
-706 VADVKKA
+706 VADVERA

-755 ALGALGGQIRSSVAL
+755 ALGALGAQIRRSVAL
-770 EALALSAA
+770 EALAISAA
-778 AFLLSLPLGT
+778 AFVLALPLGT
-788 LLALFVEKT
+788 LLALFVEKP
-797 VAVAFAGWSLPHETP
+797 VASAFAGWNLPHETP

-823 PLLSAASAWA
+823 PLVSAVSAWA

>member
-1 MKFLLQTLSLSY
+1 VRFLLRTLSLSY

-70 PEELQEVIRERPG
+70 PEELQEAIRERPG
-83 IRAQAPVIEQVVVP
+83 IRAQSPVIEQVVVP
-97 ERGELG
+97 GRSELG

-215 LEEGVTLEAAT
+215 LEEGVTLETAT

-267 LGLGAFLIFNAFSV
+267 LGLGAFLIYNAFSV

-293 RALGATPRQVQVLFL
+293 RALGATPRQVQALFL

-313 LGLAGSTLGVLV
+313 LGLVGSILGVLAGV
-325 GIGLTR
+325 GLTR

-347 TASAAPRLAL
+347 TASSEARLTL

-366 GLLASLAGAFA
+366 GLLASLVGAFA

-391 AKGVHQAGGAWSSR
+391 AKGVHQAGGAWSGR
-405 RFAAGLALLAGTVA
+405 RVASGLALLAVTVVLGT
-419 LGVRPPVAGMPMIL
+419 RPPVAGMPMIL
-433 TIVALGAGAALLL
+433 TIVALGACAALLL
-446 VGPASHRLLA
+446 VGPVSHRLLA
-456 FGAPLVARLFPVA
+456 FGAPSVARLFPVA

-543 KDELLAVPGVRS
+543 KDDLLKVPGVRS
-555 IESYRAP
+555 VESYRAP
-562 RLEYQGET
+562 RLEYRGET
-570 IVLASIEMEQML
+570 IVLASIDMEPML
-582 DRTRHDWIEGS
+582 DRTRHDWVEGS
-593 EAIARREVGRG
+593 EETARREVGRG

-622 DVVELPGARGPV
+622 DVVELPGARGTV

-669 VFDVNLV
+669 VFDVNLF
-676 PGTDAEKV
+676 PGADAGAV
-684 RDAIRARLQ
+684 RDAIRSKLQ
-693 GRLPALVSTKKEF
+693 GRMPALVSTKREF
-706 VADVKKA
+706 VADVEKA

-728 LSVGVLGIVT
+728 LAVGVLGIVT

-755 ALGALGGQIRSSVAL
+755 ALGALGGQIRRSVAL
-770 EALALSAA
+770 EALAISAA
-778 AFLLSLPLGT
+778 ALVLSLPLGT

-823 PLLSAASAWA
+823 PLLSAFSAWV